1 MTTSYKKCEVE
12 GCTFNIEKKYHF
24 PKLLERCRQW
34 ISACGNRNL
43 LQLSHKQLREK
54 VVCDA
59 HFEQRFKFSKRLSNM
74 AIPTLNLPD
83 SIDTS
88 IYNPNE
94 SQRKNIDLPV
104 TATNVTKT
112 LIDYSADL
120 SVIINL
126 ESDPNKIAQI
136 KQTTSQV
143 TDEQFDA
150 DEIGQIEQTDT
161 ASIEYS
167 NITDTEQPNCSTSF
181 HPADLSVTINLES
194 DPNKIAQIKQTT
206 SQVTDEQ
213 FDADEIGQI
222 EQTDTA
228 SIEYS
233 NITDTEQ
240 PNCSTSLVPQRK
252 LKRKLSTKEKKK
264 GSKRNKID
272 LYSQPWRCDLY

>member
-112 LIDYSADL
+112 LI
-120 SVIINL
+120 VI
-126 ESDPNKIAQI
+126 
-136 KQTTSQV
+136 
-143 TDEQFDA
+143 
-150 DEIGQIEQTDT
+150 
-161 ASIEYS
+161 
-167 NITDTEQPNCSTSF
+167 
-181 HPADLSVTINLES
+181 INLES